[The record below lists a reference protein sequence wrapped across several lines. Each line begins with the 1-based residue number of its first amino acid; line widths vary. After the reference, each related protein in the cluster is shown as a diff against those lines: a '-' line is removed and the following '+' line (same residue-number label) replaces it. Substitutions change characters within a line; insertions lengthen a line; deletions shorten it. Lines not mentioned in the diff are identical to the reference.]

1 VASFA
6 TGPDRGCEHGLIVP
20 PVPPPFG
27 ELAFL
32 ALSALVAVLFLL
44 TVAFSGYAFALRIA
58 HERRERLWGRLS
70 EEWTD
75 PVLGALTDP
84 DSVPSVR
91 ATVPV
96 RYQLHFVGFVLSYSQ
111 RVRGEEL
118 RTLRNLVRPYLDEI
132 ARRARHRRAGVRMR
146 AVQTLG
152 ALGLPRYTSTVLAAL
167 DDPERAV
174 AVVAARSLARPEYAE
189 HGPALLSRYPRFEG
203 MEPLFLASLLADVG
217 PTITPEL
224 RLRLADPATPAWLRA
239 IHAVALRIQG
249 DPLAA
254 DLAASLLTG
263 DVDLELRIALLKL
276 LAKVG
281 RPDHVSAVL
290 PLVDARSSVVRA
302 HALRTLGVLGDEALI
317 PLLERALTDESPWA
331 ALDAARGLLAV
342 GGVDLLRAQGAR
354 AEEHPGLVG
363 QVLEAAG
370 S

>member
-1 VASFA
+1 VASLA
-6 TGPDRGCEHGLIVP
+6 TGPDRGCELGLIVP
-20 PVPPPFG
+20 PVPATFG
-27 ELAFL
+27 ELAL
-32 ALSALVAVLFLL
+32 LGLSALVAVLFLL
-44 TVAFSGYAFALRIA
+44 TVGFSGYAFALRIA
-58 HERRERLWGRLS
+58 HERRERLWGRLG

-84 DSVPSVR
+84 ASVPSVR

-96 RYQLHFVGFVLSYSQ
+96 RYRLHFVGFVLSYSQ

-118 RTLRNLVRPYLDEI
+118 RTLRDLVQPYLDEI

-152 ALGLPRYTSTVLAAL
+152 ALGLPRYTATVLAAL
-167 DDPERAV
+167 
-174 AVVAARSLARPEYAE
+174 SLARPEYAE
-189 HGPALLSRYPRFEG
+189 HGPALLSRYPRLEG

-249 DPLAA
+249 DPLAN
-254 DLAASLLTG
+254 
-263 DVDLELRIALLKL
+263 
-276 LAKVG
+276 VG

-302 HALRTLGVLGDEALI
+302 HALRTLGVLGDETVI

-342 GGVDLLRAQGAR
+342 GGVDLLRAQGGR
-354 AEEHPGLVG
+354 VEEHPGLVG